1 MKICRFFLA
10 VSLFERDLVFSNDFR
25 IQPYRVIGTVTRVV
39 PNECHK
45 ARSTSLYLNPLNYGF
60 WTLNFRFR
68 TFIVK
73 SKVNT
78 SSTSEL

>member
-10 VSLFERDLVFSNDFR
+10 VSLFEWDLLFANDFR

-45 ARSTSLYLNPLNYGF
+45 ARSTKFINPLNYGF